1 MNGANAPGPCPR
13 CGGGFICGFSC
24 GFTCGFTRGRDGA
37 APCPCTGVTLDAAT
51 LAGLRRQYS
60 GCLCLDCL
68 RTLAQDDTTVVR
80 SQGDSRTAGDPQGSL
95 LVLQQGPSGLTG
107 GAGGAARAHRPL

>member
-13 CGGGFICGFSC
+13 CGGGFS
-24 GFTCGFTRGRDGA
+24 CGFTRGFTCGRDRA
-37 APCPCTGVTLDAAT
+37 APCPCTGVTLDDAT

-68 RTLAQDDTTVVR
+68 RTLARDDTTVDPW
-80 SQGDSRTAGDPQGSL
+80 QGDSRTAGDSQGSR

-107 GAGGAARAHRPL
+107 GAGGAARVHRPL